1 MRTLVKATAL
11 GLGLLTSGTAMAND
25 NFGGSPLYNPQY
37 SYYGP
42 GIITQTT
49 GTIIPG
55 IPTIIL
61 AITTFTVTPTMGGI
75 RGPHTL
81 TGIPR
86 PHRIRIRRRI
96 LIGYP
101 MSAGAKPCRRESRR
115 AGTHRCAGG
124 TSGCKMLP

>member
-1 MRTLVKATAL
+1 MKATVL

-75 RGPHTL
+75 RGT
-81 TGIPR
+81 
-86 PHRIRIRRRI
+86 
-96 LIGYP
+96 GYP
-101 MSAGAKPCRRESRR
+101 YWDPTAAWHPYSKTNPNWIPYVGWR
-115 AGTHRCAGG
+115 
-124 TSGCKMLP
+124 